1 MYVCKQNFSG
11 VIAQSL
17 THTNFRAHTLAR
29 AHAHTQFHQ
38 LVHVLEVHRK
48 RDESAPDQVR
58 EVPLT
63 SQEFWAYY
71 KQDPPSHVSDC
82 MHGEGDVDS
91 SSKGE
96 TEGLEN
102 LRQTLVQEKGTMTKG
117 FENLK
122 SIFEATFPNSAKV
135 QQMKDLERI
144 FDRCLNDF
152 SASLNNEETM
162 ISKSKAVEN
171 ENRVKETDLTS
182 LIEQQELL
190 INGLIKLDL
199 EVINPYMMLID
210 LL

>member
-1 MYVCKQNFSG
+1 
-11 VIAQSL
+11 
-17 THTNFRAHTLAR
+17 
-29 AHAHTQFHQ
+29 
-38 LVHVLEVHRK
+38 
-48 RDESAPDQVR
+48 
-58 EVPLT
+58 
-63 SQEFWAYY
+63 
-71 KQDPPSHVSDC
+71 
-82 MHGEGDVDS
+82 
-91 SSKGE
+91 
-96 TEGLEN
+96 
-102 LRQTLVQEKGTMTKG
+102 MTKG